1 MNWKSTTL
9 GHALGVQAIASIA
22 LFTGHL
28 SGEAWVAA
36 STLALG
42 IYSVADVAQKRIAA
56 NGQKEEAA

>member
-1 MNWKSTTL
+1 MNWKSTKL

-56 NGQKEEAA
+56 SGQEKETA